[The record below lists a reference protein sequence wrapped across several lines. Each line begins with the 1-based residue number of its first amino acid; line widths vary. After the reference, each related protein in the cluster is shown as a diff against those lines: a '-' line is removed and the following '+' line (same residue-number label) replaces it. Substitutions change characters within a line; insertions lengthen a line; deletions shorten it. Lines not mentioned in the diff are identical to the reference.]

1 MQNNLHR
8 DSPDVI
14 PKRKQIWDNEKRC
27 KHCSAVYV
35 GSLLDHL
42 DKCEVFFLGPDIDK
56 FFIF

>member
-14 PKRKQIWDNEKRC
+14 PKRKKIWDNEKRC

-35 GSLLDHL
+35 G
-42 DKCEVFFLGPDIDK
+42 VVT
-56 FFIF
+56 